1 MERGGNDLFRPEF
14 WDPIPVSMRNIS
26 ITTRGMAMLAAVS
39 LAVFLL
45 AGCGESKVEPSEAQL
60 AAQALERGLQAH
72 SSGDLATAAAAYRE
86 ALAHDAEDKFAY
98 YNLGLIDQSEG
109 RAEFAESN
117 YRMALS
123 IDPNYVPALFNLA
136 ILRVDAEAGPEA
148 VDLYGQV
155 IALDPANA
163 VAHLNLG
170 LLLIDLGKPTQ
181 GNKEVATAVDLDP
194 SLLVRVPEET
204 QSPGA
209 EAHSDGALVPTG
221 ATGT

>member
-1 MERGGNDLFRPEF
+1 
-14 WDPIPVSMRNIS
+14 MRNS
-26 ITTRGMAMLAAVS
+26 ITNRGLAMLAAVS
-39 LAVFLL
+39 LAVLLL
-45 AGCGESKVEPSEAQL
+45 AGCGGSKEEPSEAQL

-72 SSGDLATAAAAYRE
+72 SSGDLETATADYRE
-86 ALAHDAEDKFAY
+86 ALAHDPDNKFAY

-109 RAEFAESN
+109 RGEFAESN

-136 ILRVDAEAGPEA
+136 ILRVDAEAGTEA
-148 VDLYGQV
+148 VDLYSQV
-155 IALDPANA
+155 IALDPSNA

-181 GNKEVATAVDLDP
+181 GNKEVSTAVDLDP
-194 SLLVRVPEET
+194 ALLVRVPEET
-204 QSPGA
+204 QSPGPGGN
-209 EAHSDGALVPTG
+209 SDGALVPTG